1 MSLEEEGVQIAAQPE
16 ENIDIAT
23 DESEESSLGIG
34 DRIQI
39 ESKLLGQVTGRIYY
53 LDETL
58 LRILPDG
65 VSNRLYDFP
74 ITAEGIDP
82 EKQVI
87 EIKVET
93 TSIPSFIE
101 QNRLRVGAIVDT
113 FTAEGDFVS
122 SYIVEEVNIENDSI
136 IIRNRETEEKTEVN
150 FNYTGIPRDLPF
162 AVLRVIP
169 EELIPSEEGPQE
181 DTTEE
186 EVPQDDEDEDEGK
199 AIGFIE
205 IPLMA
210 EVTDIPPAQRIY
222 PESIQKND
230 LLVDLLS
237 MLDTASQKNPNI
249 IKQLRSFVEITNTL
263 IHQVTTYAADGT
275 PIGRKPAS
283 VTQLVELLNSGKV
296 PLSRPVLDV
305 LRVLFIDHTN
315 DHLVRIA
322 SGNPGSDS
330 EITNEFFDINF
341 LSDTIRSANNFTD
354 NLTSIGAND
363 VGAPR
368 FYTQLN
374 EFTQE
379 FQQTVRDAGSSVAPK
394 YEAKHDGEFFRKGIP
409 ESSEE
414 PATIPGLPVVGG
426 KKKSFFGGGGG
437 PIPLTVDDINSQV
450 HFSLMRLLTANLRR
464 NKDGKYVL
472 AIPADKGTLLSYL
485 LFPMALSNF
494 IGSNR
499 TGSLAR
505 DIGRSSMIHKTM
517 AELLEITGS
526 ASEIP
531 SANTILNVGLQGNT
545 LGNIDISDYLI
556 DVLKGVEGQFTGF
569 NDFRTILIDL
579 GLDAYEL
586 NTETTQVLHERIL
599 QDIAR
604 VRLLIKTLREEIET
618 TETPVSL
625 ASFLDDTSKQTLQ
638 DKIVGEP
645 ILSETIKELYE
656 RTPGLASNDI
666 AIVAYLLKYKQDL
679 TIAALGGQASILE
692 KERLR
697 SQADT
702 YLDTLHAALKSRQLQ
717 DNKGLPPI
725 PNKCPHVSA
734 LVSIKKIKDDSERT
748 ILLAKFVTRYQGS
761 RDENFINCTVCE
773 QHLVCMHEVLQI
785 QQFRHPRE
793 QEVLQKELYLSLAG
807 GVFNGRYICR
817 NCGQSIAELDFDKGM
832 GANDAG
838 YAPDGPVDE
847 DALAEEQL
855 QLSLGAS
862 VPGTET
868 IEFDNEA
875 KTLCFNIAK
884 EIFGKIGVTPLDS
897 DYRSIIEMAFLRIQT
912 LDSRI
917 DYEKKKKGAE
927 AKGAKGIP
935 DYDTYIKGFSV
946 TTVAAL
952 ILIDIQTHI
961 PDYVIR
967 YTLPGCMAGFG
978 GFPLQGG
985 ADSDKTGINYISCAV
1000 GSIVKD
1006 EDPWNRTGFLRIR
1019 SDAERQKQIARF
1031 MEGIIQKILQTEP
1044 TVLQRI
1050 AVKQEYRRETLGA
1063 EAADGRPRDKIPGDF
1078 RPLQE
1083 IISGIKD
1090 ADNTEPVV
1098 PEAINTKNPA
1108 GLRKLAAAWIRDSHR
1123 HALRTAQLIRG
1134 NPFAETACCFSK
1146 ITTPGAYW
1154 AEQKDQIP
1162 LQRVRPPFSPL
1173 YRSSLIFVH
1182 FKPKAMHELI
1192 AEAPLNLAFRIFLK
1206 ICYTGPRKGFAH
1218 ELGYNGVCD
1227 NCGLKLS
1234 SAYLFPDYSVQ
1245 TRSKASEPIIDTGVL
1260 ISDLQAQG
1268 VDVTPEFFQDLLD
1281 TTHRN
1286 YIVPGTKYMKVTPAT
1301 ELLQRLGNLMPPP
1314 MGKWRENLADLITR
1328 LTSLTNDAS
1337 ETEVALA
1344 YGTFSDTVGDS
1355 EEFVRRRL
1363 GQAGAGT
1370 LNKWLSKD
1378 SFTLKE
1384 IIISYLIVPLQR
1396 ALNSYNTEMLRVSPL
1411 YNLGGEHM
1419 ASLHTMLDAH
1429 VSINKKYQS
1438 SLKEGIAAAKIQ
1450 YFLTQIQGYL
1460 EFASELQS
1468 GRTPGGAIGVKY
1480 LKYALFLGPFAELLD
1495 LNRAPP
1501 GAGGEVATTSLVDK
1515 SGTILTAFI
1524 NGCMAQFEG
1533 ESLSYSP
1540 DEIRLRIAKAA
1551 EKEKMN
1557 FIGDLDKM
1565 DDDGKQVELVN
1576 KALGIGRWSIGGSK
1590 LIFAY
1595 NADQWERERDER
1607 IRRGEN
1613 DLYPGQDTAP
1623 PGNNNVLNLFGG
1635 GGEGADTF
1643 YEAQGGY
1650 DVQQEGSDDF

>member
-1 MSLEEEGVQIAAQPE
+1 MSLEEEGVQIAAQTPDE
-16 ENIDIAT
+16 ENII
-23 DESEESSLGIG
+23 DEGPSLGIG

-53 LDETL
+53 LDESL
-58 LRILPDG
+58 LRVLPDG

-82 EKQVI
+82 EKQVTDVKY
-87 EIKVET
+87 EATNV
-93 TSIPSFIE
+93 PSFIE
-101 QNRLRVGAIVDT
+101 QNRLRVGAVIDT
-113 FTAEGDFVS
+113 FTAEGEAAG
-122 SYIVEEVNIENDSI
+122 SYIVDEVNVENDSI
-136 IIRNRETEEKTEVN
+136 IITNRDTEEKTEVN
-150 FNYTGIPRDLPF
+150 FNFTGIPLDLSF

-169 EELIPSEEGPQE
+169 EEQLPSQEGEEQE
-181 DTTEE
+181 QEE
-186 EVPQDDEDEDEGK
+186 QETQIDNDEDEDEG
-199 AIGFIE
+199 IEVGFIE
-205 IPLMA
+205 IPLLA

-237 MLDTASQKNPNI
+237 MLDTPSQKNPNI

-263 IHQVTTYAADGT
+263 IRQVTTYGADGT
-275 PIGRKPAS
+275 PLGRKPAS
-283 VTQLVELLNSGKV
+283 VTQLVELLSSGKV

-322 SGNPGSDS
+322 GGNPGSDS
-330 EITNEFFDINF
+330 ELTTDFFDINF
-341 LSDTIRSANNFTD
+341 LSDTLRSANNFTD
-354 NLTSIGAND
+354 NMTSIGAND

-379 FQQTVRDAGSSVAPK
+379 FQQTARDAGSSSGVK
-394 YEAKHDGEFFRKGIP
+394 YEAKRDGEFFRKGMP
-409 ESSEE
+409 EDSEDT
-414 PATIPGLPVVGG
+414 PTIPGLPMVGG
-426 KKKSFFGGGGG
+426 KKKSFFGGAGGA
-437 PIPLTVDDINSQV
+437 IPLTVDDINSQV
-450 HFSLMRLLTANLRR
+450 HFSLLRSLAASLR
-464 NKDGKYVL
+464 KNKDGKYVL

-485 LFPMALSNF
+485 LFPMAISNS

-505 DIGRSSMIHKTM
+505 DIGRSSMVHKTM
-517 AELLEITGS
+517 SEVLEITGS

-531 SANTILNVGLQGNT
+531 SASTILNVGLNGNT
-545 LGNIDISDYLI
+545 LGNIDVSAYLI

-569 NDFRTILIDL
+569 NDFRTMLIDL

-586 NTETTQVLHERIL
+586 NMETTHVLHERIL
-599 QDIAR
+599 QDISR
-604 VRLLIKTLREEIET
+604 VRLLIKTLREEIQT
-618 TETPVSL
+618 TETPVQL
-625 ASFLDDTSKQTLQ
+625 ASFLDDTSKQALQ
-638 DKIVGEP
+638 EKIVGEP
-645 ILSETIKELYE
+645 VLGETIKELYE

-679 TIAALGGQASILE
+679 TIAALGGQAAILE

-697 SQADT
+697 TQADT
-702 YLDTLHAALKSRQLQ
+702 YLDSLHAALKSRQLN
-717 DNKGLPPI
+717 DNKGLPPV
-725 PNKCPHVSA
+725 PNKCKHVSA
-734 LVSIKKIKDDSERT
+734 LVSIRKIKDDSERM
-748 ILLAKFVTRYQGS
+748 ILLAKFVTRFQGD

-773 QHLVCMHEVLQI
+773 QHLLCMHEVLQI

-832 GANDAG
+832 AANDAG
-838 YAPDGPVDE
+838 YAPSGPVDE

-855 QLSLGAS
+855 QLTLGAG
-862 VPGTET
+862 VPGTEK

-897 DYRSIIEMAFLRIQT
+897 DYKSIVEMAFLRIQT
-912 LDSRI
+912 LDSRT
-917 DYEKKKKGAE
+917 DYERKKKAAE
-927 AKGAKGIP
+927 VKGAKGIP

-952 ILIDIQTHI
+952 MLIDIQTHI
-961 PDYVIR
+961 PDYVVR
-967 YTLPGCMAGFG
+967 YTLPGCIAGFG
-978 GFPLQGG
+978 GFPLQSG
-985 ADSDKTGINYISCAV
+985 ADADRTGINYISCAL

-1006 EDPWNRTGFLRIR
+1006 EDPWNRTGFLKIR

-1044 TVLQRI
+1044 TVLQKI
-1050 AVKQEYRRETLGA
+1050 AAKQEYRRETLGA

-1083 IISGIKD
+1083 VVSGTED
-1090 ADNTEPVV
+1090 SEPVV
-1098 PEAINTKNPA
+1098 PEAINTKNSA

-1134 NPFAETACCFSK
+1134 NPFAETACCFNN

-1154 AEQKDQIP
+1154 AEQKNQVP
-1162 LQRVRPPFSPL
+1162 LQRVRPPLSPL
-1173 YRSSLIFVH
+1173 YRSSMLFVH

-1218 ELGYNGVCD
+1218 ELGYNGACD

-1245 TRSKASEPIIDTGVL
+1245 TKSKASEPIIDTGAL

-1281 TTHRN
+1281 TTHKN
-1286 YIVPGTKYMKVTPAT
+1286 YMVPHTKYVRVTPAT
-1301 ELLQRLGNLMPPP
+1301 ELLQRLGNLVPAP
-1314 MGKWRENLADLITR
+1314 MNMWRENLGELINR

-1344 YGTFSDTVGDS
+1344 YGAFSDIVGES

-1396 ALNSYNTEMLRVSPL
+1396 VINSYNTEMLRVSPL
-1411 YNLGGEHM
+1411 YHLGGEHM
-1419 ASLHTMLDAH
+1419 GHLHTMLDAH
-1429 VSINKKYQS
+1429 VAVNKKYQS
-1438 SLKEGIAAAKIQ
+1438 SLKEGIAVAKIE
-1450 YFLTQIQGYL
+1450 YFLTQIQGFL
-1460 EFASELQS
+1460 SFASELQP
-1468 GRTPGGAIGVKY
+1468 GRTPGGLIGVKY

-1501 GAGGEVATTSLVDK
+1501 GSGGDVATTSLVDK
-1515 SGTILTAFI
+1515 SGTVLTAFI

-1540 DEIRLRIAKAA
+1540 DEIRLRIAKSA

-1576 KALGIGRWSIGGSK
+1576 KALGIGKWSIGGSK

-1595 NADQWERERDER
+1595 DADQWEKERDER

-1613 DLYPGQDTAP
+1613 DLDAGQAMAP
-1623 PGNNNVLNLFGG
+1623 PGNNDLLNLLGA
-1635 GGEGADTF
+1635 GEGADAF

-1650 DVQQEGSDDF
+1650 DVDQEASDDF

>member
-23 DESEESSLGIG
+23 NESDGSSLGIG

-53 LDETL
+53 LDDTL

-87 EIKVET
+87 EIRVEA
-93 TSIPSFIE
+93 TSVPSFIE
-101 QNRLRVGAIVDT
+101 QNRLRVGALVDT

-136 IIRNRETEEKTEVN
+136 VITNRETEEKTEVN

-169 EELIPSEEGPQE
+169 EELIPSEEAPQE
-181 DTTEE
+181 DATQE
-186 EVPQDDEDEDEGK
+186 EVAQDDEDEDEGK

-222 PESIQKND
+222 SESIQKND

-237 MLDTASQKNPNI
+237 MLDTSSQKNPNI

-263 IHQVTTYAADGT
+263 IRQVTTYAADGT

-283 VTQLVELLNSGKV
+283 VTQLVELLSSGKV

-305 LRVLFIDHTN
+305 LRVLFIDHTT
-315 DHLVRIA
+315 DHISRTFT
-322 SGNPGSDS
+322 GNPGSES
-330 EITNEFFDINF
+330 KVINEFFDVNF

-379 FQQTVRDAGSSVAPK
+379 FQQTMRDAGSSSAPK
-394 YEAKHDGEFFRKGIP
+394 YEGKYDSEFFRKGIP
-409 ESSEE
+409 EDRDET
-414 PATIPGLPVVGG
+414 PTIPGLQVIDGE
-426 KKKSFFGGGGG
+426 KKSGKGRKDVGQ
-437 PIPLTVDDINSQV
+437 ITLDDINSQV
-450 HFSLMRLLTANLRR
+450 HFSLMRLLTASLRK

-517 AELLEITGS
+517 TQLLEITGS

-531 SANTILNVGLQGNT
+531 SANTILNIGLQGNT

-569 NDFRTILIDL
+569 NDFRTMLIDL

-586 NTETTQVLHERIL
+586 NMETTRVLHERIL

-604 VRLLIKTLREEIET
+604 VRLLIKRLREEIQT
-618 TETPVSL
+618 TETPVQI
-625 ASFLDDTSKQTLQ
+625 ASFLDDTSKQALQ

-645 ILSETIKELYE
+645 ILGETIKELYE

-734 LVSIKKIKDDSERT
+734 LVSIRKIKDDSERM

-761 RDENFINCTVCE
+761 RDENFINCTVCD

-832 GANDAG
+832 AANDAG
-838 YAPDGPVDE
+838 YAPDGPVDQ

-862 VPGTET
+862 IPGTET
-868 IEFDNEA
+868 IVFDNEA

-917 DYEKKKKGAE
+917 DYEKKKKAAE
-927 AKGAKGIP
+927 VKGVKGIP

-961 PDYVIR
+961 PDYVVR
-967 YTLPGCMAGFG
+967 YTLPGCVAGFG

-985 ADSDKTGINYISCAV
+985 ADADKTGLNYISCAV

-1019 SDAERQKQIARF
+1019 GDAERQKQIARF

-1063 EAADGRPRDKIPGDF
+1063 EAADGRPRDKVPSDF

-1146 ITTPGAYW
+1146 ITAPGAYW
-1154 AEQKDQIP
+1154 AEQKDQVP
-1162 LQRVRPPFSPL
+1162 LQRVRPPLSPL
-1173 YRSSLIFVH
+1173 YRSSVLFVH

-1245 TRSKASEPIIDTGVL
+1245 TRSKASEPIIDTGAL

-1286 YIVPGTKYMKVTPAT
+1286 YIVPATTYVRVTPAT

-1337 ETEVALA
+1337 ETEIALA
-1344 YGTFSDTVGDS
+1344 YGAFSDSVGDS

-1396 ALNSYNTEMLRVSPL
+1396 ALNSYNTDMLKVSPL
-1411 YNLGGEHM
+1411 YHLGGEHM
-1419 ASLHTMLDAH
+1419 ASLHTMLDTH
-1429 VSINKKYQS
+1429 VAINKKYQS
-1438 SLKEGIAAAKIQ
+1438 SLKEGIAAEKIK
-1450 YFLTQIQGYL
+1450 YFLTQIQGFL
-1460 EFASELQS
+1460 EFSSELQS
-1468 GRTPGGAIGVKY
+1468 GRTPGGVIGVKY

-1501 GAGGEVATTSLVDK
+1501 GSGGEVATTSLVDK
-1515 SGTILTAFI
+1515 SGTVLTAFI
-1524 NGCMAQFEG
+1524 NGCMAQFEV

-1565 DDDGKQVELVN
+1565 DDDAKQVELVN
-1576 KALGIGRWSIGGSK
+1576 KTLGIGRWSIGGSK

-1595 NADQWERERDER
+1595 DADQWERERDER
-1607 IRRGEN
+1607 IRRGDN
-1613 DLYPGQDTAP
+1613 DLDGGQGVAP
-1623 PGNNNVLNLFGG
+1623 PGNNTLLSLL
-1635 GGEGADTF
+1635 GGEVADTF

-1650 DVQQEGSDDF
+1650 DVQQEVSDDF